1 MNADATPGMLGPVHV
16 VIAPDSF
23 KGSLA
28 ADLVADAIAAG
39 LRRVRP
45 DVETVLR
52 PIADGG
58 EGTVAAALRAGYR
71 PRTVQVSGPDGRPVD
86 ATFAVD
92 GTTAV
97 VELATAAGLGQL
109 EEPAPMTATTR
120 GVGQLLRAALDDGVG
135 RIVLGIGGS
144 ATNDGGAGMLQ
155 GLGVRLLDADGA
167 ELPPGGGALARLD
180 RVDVSDLDPRVAGV
194 ELVVASD
201 VTNPLVGPDGAAA
214 VFGPQKGA
222 SPEQVRELDAALS
235 RYATVLGRD
244 VGTDPSSVR
253 GAGGAGG
260 TAAGALAVLGASV
273 VSGAGLVCD
282 LVGLAE
288 ALDGAVLAITG
299 EGALDEQTP
308 HGKAPSEVASR
319 ARAAGVPCLAVA
331 GVVRL
336 SVDRLTEA
344 GFVAAHGLGEVE
356 PDVQRCLAEPEPLLA
371 ELAARV
377 LPPHLPAADQ
387 RASSSPRA

>member
-1 MNADATPGMLGPVHV
+1 MLGVVHV

-28 ADLVADAIAAG
+28 ADRVADALAEG

-71 PRTVQVSGPDGRPVD
+71 PRTVRVSGPDGRPVE
-86 ATFAVD
+86 ATVALD

-97 VELATAAGLGQL
+97 VELATAAGLGLL
-109 EEPAPMTATTR
+109 ERLAPTTATTR
-120 GVGQLLRAALDDGVG
+120 GVGELVRAALDGGAG

-144 ATNDGGAGMLQ
+144 ATTDGGAGMLQ
-155 GLGVRLLDADGA
+155 ALGVRLLDADGA

-180 RVDVSDLDPRVAGV
+180 RVDASGLDPRLAAT
-194 ELVVASD
+194 EFVVASD

-222 SPEQVRELDAALS
+222 TPEQVAQLDAALA
-235 RYATVLGRD
+235 RYAAVLGRD
-244 VGTDPSSVR
+244 LGTDPSQVP

-260 TAAGALAVLGASV
+260 TAAGALAVLGATV

-288 ALDGAVLAITG
+288 ALDGAVLAVTG
-299 EGALDEQTP
+299 EGALDEQTLS
-308 HGKAPSEVASR
+308 GKAPSEVARR
-319 ARAAGVPCLAVA
+319 AAAAGVPCLAVA

-336 SVDRLTEA
+336 APGRLGPA
-344 GFVAAHGLGEVE
+344 GFVAAHGLVEVE
-356 PDVQRCLAEPEPLLA
+356 PDVQRCLAEPGPLLA

-377 LPPHLPAADQ
+377 LPPHLPSADQ
-387 RASSSPRA
+387 PASSTPRT

>member
-1 MNADATPGMLGPVHV
+1 MNADATPGMLDAVHV

-28 ADLVADAIAAG
+28 ADRVADALAAG

-45 DVETVLR
+45 DVEAVLR

-58 EGTVAAALRAGYR
+58 EGTVAAAVRAGYR
-71 PRTVQVSGPDGRPVD
+71 PRTVRVSGPDGRPVD
-86 ATFAVD
+86 ATLALD

-97 VELATAAGLGQL
+97 VELATAAGLGL
-109 EEPAPMTATTR
+109 LDELAPTTATTR
-120 GVGQLLRAALDDGVG
+120 GVGELLRAALDGGVE

-144 ATNDGGAGMLQ
+144 ATTDGGAGMLQ
-155 GLGVRLLDADGA
+155 ALGVRLLDAEGA

-180 RVDVSDLDPRVAGV
+180 RVDASGLDPRLAGV
-194 ELVVASD
+194 EFVVASD

-222 SPEQVRELDAALS
+222 TPEQVAELDAALA
-235 RYATVLGRD
+235 RYAAVLGRD
-244 VGTDPSSVR
+244 LGTDPSQVR

-282 LVGLAE
+282 LVGLAD
-288 ALDGAVLAITG
+288 ALDGAALAVTG
-299 EGALDEQTP
+299 EGALDEQTLS
-308 HGKAPSEVASR
+308 GKAPAEVASR
-319 ARAAGVPCLAVA
+319 ARTAGVPCLALA

-336 SVDRLTEA
+336 APERLGEA
-344 GFVAAHGLGEVE
+344 GFVAAHGLVEVE
-356 PDVQRCLAEPEPLLA
+356 PDVQRCLAEPETLLA

-377 LPPHLPAADQ
+377 LPAHLPAEDQ
-387 RASSSPRA
+387 PASSSPRT

>member
-28 ADLVADAIAAG
+28 ADRVADALAAG

-45 DVETVLR
+45 DVESVLR

-71 PRTVQVSGPDGRPVD
+71 PRNVQVSGPDGREVE
-86 ATFAVD
+86 ATIAVD

-109 EEPAPMTATTR
+109 DELAPMTATTF
-120 GVGQLLRAALDDGVG
+120 GVGELIRAALDGGVE

-155 GLGVRLLDADGA
+155 ALGVRLLDADGT

-180 RVDVSDLDPRVAGV
+180 RVDAGGLDPRLTGV
-194 ELVVASD
+194 EFVVASD

-222 SPEQVRELDAALS
+222 TPEQVAELDAALA
-235 RYATVLGRD
+235 RYAAVLGRD
-244 VGTDPSSVR
+244 LGSDPSHVP

-260 TAAGALAVLGASV
+260 GGARRADALGQ
-273 VSGAGLVCD
+273 
-282 LVGLAE
+282 
-288 ALDGAVLAITG
+288 GAVGGRPAG
-299 EGALDEQTP
+299 G
-308 HGKAPSEVASR
+308 GSR
-319 ARAAGVPCLAVA
+319 SAVPRGGRRRAAARRPA
-331 GVVRL
+331 G
-336 SVDRLTEA
+336 
-344 GFVAAHGLGEVE
+344 
-356 PDVQRCLAEPEPLLA
+356 RC
-371 ELAARV
+371 R
-377 LPPHLPAADQ
+377 
-387 RASSSPRA
+387 

>member
-1 MNADATPGMLGPVHV
+1 MLGPVHV

-71 PRTVQVSGPDGRPVD
+71 PRTVQVRGPDGRPVD

>member
-1 MNADATPGMLGPVHV
+1 MLGAVHV

-28 ADLVADAIAAG
+28 ADQVADALAAG

-45 DVETVLR
+45 DVEAVLR

-58 EGTVAAALRAGYR
+58 EGTVAAALRGGYR
-71 PRTVQVSGPDGRPVD
+71 PRTLRVSGPDGRPVE
-86 ATFAVD
+86 ATLAID
-92 GTTAV
+92 GTTVV

-109 EEPAPMTATTR
+109 ERLAPMTATTR
-120 GVGQLLRAALDDGVG
+120 GVGELLRAALDDGAR

-155 GLGVRLLDADGA
+155 ALGVRLLDADGA

-180 RVDVSDLDPRVAGV
+180 RIDVTGLDPRLAGV

-222 SPEQVRELDAALS
+222 SPEQVAELDAALA
-235 RYATVLGRD
+235 RYAAVLGRD
-244 VGTDPSSVR
+244 VGTDPSQVR

-260 TAAGALAVLGASV
+260 TAAGALAVLGATV

-282 LVGLAE
+282 LVGLAG
-288 ALDGAVLAITG
+288 ALDGAVLAVTG
-299 EGALDEQTP
+299 EGALDEQTLS
-308 HGKAPSEVASR
+308 GKAPSEVAAR
-319 ARAAGVPCLAVA
+319 ARSAGVPCLAVA

-336 SVDRLTEA
+336 PPERLAAA
-344 GFVAAHGLGEVE
+344 GFVAAHGLVEVE
-356 PDVQRCLAEPEPLLA
+356 PDVQRCLAEPGPLLE

-377 LPPHLPAADQ
+377 LPAHLPSGD
-387 RASSSPRA
+387 RPASDGAGS